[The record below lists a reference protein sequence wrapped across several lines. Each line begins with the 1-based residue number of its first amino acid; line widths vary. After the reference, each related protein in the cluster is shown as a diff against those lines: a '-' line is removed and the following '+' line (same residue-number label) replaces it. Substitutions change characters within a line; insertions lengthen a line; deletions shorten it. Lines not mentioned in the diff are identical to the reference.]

1 MAMESTASMRGGEGE
16 KGVSATTTIYIP
28 ISKPHQRSDLLV
40 SDIFLL
46 LYRPSAAVSAPVL
59 PASSAASALR
69 TAANAAAKRCLRKDI
84 ILNMEIP

>member
-28 ISKPHQRSDLLV
+28 ISKPHPRSDISI
-40 SDIFLL
+40 SDILFP
-46 LYRPSAAVSAPVL
+46 YRPSAAVSAPVL

-69 TAANAAAKRCLRKDI
+69 TAANAAAKRCCARI
-84 ILNMEIP
+84 